1 MVEQSPT
8 YIGQVK
14 HVLGSMVTV
23 ELDPSLAGVAP
34 IYRGHLQPV
43 GQIGSLVRI
52 PQGLVDLVGAVSLL
66 GISELS
72 GTQEPTQSV
81 QSGNRWLQ
89 VHLLGEVDRST
100 GRFSR
105 GVGSYPGLDDP
116 VHFTTT
122 EDLQAIFPDPDQQH
136 IRLGRLSASDNV
148 PVCLNLDALV
158 LRHSAVVG
166 ATGSGKTSAVASTLQ
181 GLVQGGWEAAN
192 IVVVDPHGEYA
203 RALGSSASVRGVLES
218 EERALNVPFWA
229 LPADEIL
236 RVFVGAAG
244 GTVTRRFA
252 ELVADARRS
261 FVADCQ
267 WLDLDPVA
275 VTSDTP
281 VPFDL
286 HEVWYRL
293 EYENNATYGAR
304 NDETTVKMTDQ
315 GSAASLTP
323 PQFEHYGAGS
333 SPPHQGPTFG
343 AYGNTPG
350 QLRLGLLDPGL
361 RFLQRGPASSE
372 GPDPL
377 IGAVQEWLG
386 GTAPISVLDFSGVPT
401 YAADVA
407 IGTVI
412 TILFELALRSNPEGP
427 GIGRPSPILFV
438 LEEAHRFLGEQA
450 AATTRVASSRIAREG
465 RKYGVGIMLVSQRPS
480 ELPDTALSQCG
491 TVIALR
497 LTNSADQSRIRA
509 ALPDSVEG
517 LSNAL
522 PSLRTGEAI
531 VSGEATELPAR
542 VLVDRPIPM
551 PQSEDPSTGLW
562 RRQKELPDVTTV
574 LQEWRGTFQEGTKA
588 Q

>member
-1 MVEQSPT
+1 MAEQSPT

-14 HVLGSMVTV
+14 HVLGSTVTV

-72 GTQEPTQSV
+72 GVQEPTQSV

-89 VHLLGEVDRST
+89 VQLLGEVDRGS

-122 EDLQAIFPDPDQQH
+122 EDLLAVFPGPDEQH
-136 IRLGRLSASDNV
+136 VRLGRLSASDNV
-148 PVCLNLDALV
+148 SVCLDLDALV

-181 GLVQGGWEAAN
+181 GLVQGGWTAAN

-203 RALGSSASVRGVLES
+203 RALGTSASVRGVRES
-218 EERALNVPFWA
+218 GGLALNVPFWA

-236 RVFVGAAG
+236 RIFAGAAAG
-244 GTVTRRFA
+244 HTTSRFA
-252 ELVADARRS
+252 ELVAADRS
-261 FVADCQ
+261 AFVTECK
-267 WLDLDPVA
+267 WLDLDPA
-275 VTSDTP
+275 GITSDTP

-286 HEVWYRL
+286 RKVWFKL
-293 EYENNATYGAR
+293 EYENQATYETK
-304 NDETTVKMTDQ
+304 NDEGTVQLRDKGD
-315 GSAASLTP
+315 SASLKP
-323 PQFEHYGAGS
+323 PQFEPYGPGS
-333 SPPHQGPTFG
+333 TPPHKGPIFG
-343 AYGNTPG
+343 AHGNTPNR
-350 QLRLGLLDPGL
+350 LRLGLLDPRL
-361 RFLQRGPASSE
+361 RFLHRIPASIDGE
-372 GPDPL
+372 DPL

-386 GTAPISVLDFSGVPT
+386 GTQPISVLDFSGVPT
-401 YAADVA
+401 HAADVA
-407 IGTVI
+407 VGTVM
-412 TILFELALRSNPEGP
+412 TLLFELALRSHAEGP
-427 GIGRPSPILFV
+427 GIGRPHPILLV

-450 AATTRVASSRIAREG
+450 AATTREATSRIAREG
-465 RKYGVGIMLVSQRPS
+465 RKYGVGVMLVSQRPS

-491 TVIALR
+491 TLIALR
-497 LTNSADQSRIRA
+497 LTNSTDQGRIRA
-509 ALPDSVEG
+509 ALPDAIDG
-517 LSNAL
+517 LSAVL

-531 VSGEATELPAR
+531 VSGEATALPAR
-542 VLVDRPIPM
+542 VFVDRPNPM
-551 PQSEDPSTGLW
+551 PQSEDPSTGVW
-562 RRQKELPDVTTV
+562 RQQKELPNLTSA
-574 LQEWRGTFQEGTKA
+574 LKEWRGTYQEEA
-588 Q
+588 QA